1 MPVGQYH
8 VDRLDDDITAND
20 CMDGVPDDCSL
31 RGALA
36 RANSDGVGST
46 VALADGVHELTV
58 AGAEEDLGVTGDL
71 DVVEAQNLIL
81 AASPGTRPVIR
92 QLTSDRI
99 LEIHSQAGAIQI
111 LGPLTFDGGTAVN
124 SGGLELGGSLY
135 FFRAASLALTNVHF
149 RGGSAA
155 DYGGCLYWAAPTS
168 PGSLDLTDVSF
179 DGCQTAGEGAG
190 FFIQSA
196 ESLVVLDRVA
206 ARNGH
211 AGLTG
216 GGGGFLSGSPTVVI
230 QRSSFEQ
237 NTAASADVS
246 MRGGGLYLGSG
257 SFSILES
264 AFVRNTVGQAG
275 VNDAYGGGIF
285 LQNSSLLLR
294 NSTLSQN
301 QAVATFGR
309 GSELAAQNSTIGFD
323 FVSLRS
329 REPLVTSSVDL
340 GFTSDLDF
348 FASVIQG
355 SCDRPGTLT
364 SDGFNV
370 DRPMGGAADTGCNL
384 THPGD
389 VSTTLDLFATLAGY
403 GGPTPSHPLTTDGE
417 SALLLVSSSSC
428 ADTDQR
434 GAERLG
440 LFCYSGAFEANSE
453 PPGKWIFSDNFESGD
468 GTAWTSV
475 GP

>member
-1 MPVGQYH
+1 M
-8 VDRLDDDITAND
+8 DRLDDDGTASD
-20 CMDGVPDDCSL
+20 CLDGVPEDCSL
-31 RGALA
+31 RGALI
-36 RANSDGVGST
+36 RANSDGVAST
-46 VALADGVHELTV
+46 VVLADGIHQLSLP
-58 AGAEEDLGVTGDL
+58 GAEEDLGLTGDL
-71 DVVEAQNLIL
+71 DIVEAQDLML
-81 AASPGTRPVIR
+81 SASPDTRPVIR
-92 QLTSDRI
+92 QLATDRI
-99 LEIHSQAGAIQI
+99 LEVHSSAGAVH
-111 LGPLTFDGGTAVN
+111 LVGHMTFDGGTAVN

-135 FFRAASLALTNVHF
+135 FFRADSLELTDVHF

-155 DYGGCLYWAAPTS
+155 DFGGCLYWAAPTT
-168 PGSLDLTDVSF
+168 PGSLDLTDVTF
-179 DGCQTAGEGAG
+179 DGCQTAGQGAG

-196 ESLVVLDRVA
+196 DSTVVLDRIT
-206 ARNGH
+206 ARNGQ

-216 GGGGFLSGSPTVVI
+216 GGGGFFGGATTVVI
-230 QRSSFEQ
+230 QRSSFEH
-237 NTAASADVS
+237 NTAASADTS

-257 SFSILES
+257 SFSIHES

-301 QAVATFGR
+301 QSVATFDR
-309 GSELAAQNSTIGFD
+309 GTELAAQNSAIGFE
-323 FVSLRS
+323 FVSLKS

-340 GFTSDLDF
+340 AFDSDLDL

-364 SDGFNV
+364 SEGFNV
-370 DRPMGGAADTGCNL
+370 DRPVGGAPDTGCNL

-417 SALLLVSSSSC
+417 NTLLLVSSSSC

-440 LFCYSGAFEANSE
+440 LFCYSGAYEANAE
-453 PPGKWIFSDNFESGD
+453 APGKWIFSDNFESGD
-468 GTAWTSV
+468 STAWSST